1 MNFMFDDVIRLILMP
16 AKIVLYILKTYKMA
30 HIIIKFRDFSFSQ
43 LEINVGGEQFCIFP
57 SPPKNKVQ
65 KPNPEEGYIINVRI

>member
-1 MNFMFDDVIRLILMP
+1 MNFMFDGVIRLILMP

-43 LEINVGGEQFCIFP
+43 LEINVGGEQFCISLP
-57 SPPKNKVQ
+57 HPKTRSKNPTQ
-65 KPNPEEGYIINVRI
+65 KRVIS